1 VDADTTI
8 ADVAAQ
14 VNARQP
20 RGRGDRFLTYGGKP
34 LRASRS
40 VRELGIQ
47 DQATLEC
54 SRRARGGCFSISILL
69 WIVIFICCLIS
80 VCTCGLSLPV
90 ALFLLPFAL
99 LLPLCC
105 L

>member
-34 LRASRS
+34 LRA
-40 VRELGIQ
+40 IQ